1 MAKKPK
7 TPGTDLEPP
16 DNRRR
21 IIDEALD
28 MFNVNGE
35 RNVTTNHICAQTGI
49 SPGNL
54 YYHFRNKQ
62 EIIYEI
68 YLRLEEEL
76 LVVLSL
82 PPEREL
88 VVGDIFGYV
97 NGLFQ
102 CIWKYRFFF
111 RDLTWMVENVSGLEA
126 RYTQLTQRVMDSG
139 NAIYGDMVKAGI
151 MKASRKEIE
160 WLTVN
165 SWVLLTYWLTYVR
178 IHIPGRKDEG
188 NVMLGIRQFVAL
200 FYGYLLPDARV
211 YVDRLM
217 RTKWAH
223 GKNTMSANSCP

>member
-1 MAKKPK
+1 MAKKQK
-7 TPGTDLEPP
+7 KLGADLEPP

-68 YLRLEEEL
+68 YLRLEEDL
-76 LVVLSL
+76 LIVLSL
-82 PPEREL
+82 PSEREM
-88 VVGDIFGYV
+88 VVSDIFDYV

-102 CIWKYRFFF
+102 YIWKYRFFY
-111 RDLTWMVENVSGLEA
+111 RDLAWMVENVSGLEA
-126 RYTQLTQRVMDSG
+126 RYAELTQRVLERG

-151 MKASRKEIE
+151 MNASCKEIE

-165 SWVLLTYWLTYVR
+165 SWLLLTYWLTYAR
-178 IHIPGRKDEG
+178 IHIPGKKDER
-188 NVMLGIRQFVAL
+188 NVMLGIRQFVSL
-200 FYGYLLPDARV
+200 FYAYLLPDSKI
-211 YVDRLM
+211 YVDHLM
-217 RTKWAH
+217 STKWAPEEP
-223 GKNTMSANSCP
+223 SLP